1 MKARKPSQSAKP
13 FKANLGKNTQF
24 ASIVRI
30 VTNGAPGNQVGWL
43 GKRSRNAMTATAPHS
58 LQLTPRHASTT
69 SMTLDA
75 PTAFAAIAL
84 AAVSWDGVLSMA
96 GSRALR
102 HSLDYRH
109 PFCDYGDA
117 GMVRMMDLLLREM
130 RNKGAQHLMVEAAE
144 ALNPRQRATA
154 YAVAAEIMRSDG
166 PLLPDEQNILT
177 NLASTLDLPEAE
189 TRMVLSVMD
198 VLHADVIAV

>member
-1 MKARKPSQSAKP
+1 
-13 FKANLGKNTQF
+13 
-24 ASIVRI
+24 
-30 VTNGAPGNQVGWL
+30 
-43 GKRSRNAMTATAPHS
+43 MTTPATGS
-58 LQLTPRHASTT
+58 S
-69 SMTLDA
+69 SSEGIDA

-109 PFCDYGDA
+109 PYCDYGDA
-117 GMVRMMDLLLREM
+117 GMVKLMDHLLREM

-166 PLLPDEQNILT
+166 PLQPDEHNILS
-177 NLASTLDLPEAE
+177 NLAITLGLSEGE
-189 TRMVLSVMD
+189 TDKVLAVMD
-198 VLHADVIAV
+198 VLHADVVSA

>member
-1 MKARKPSQSAKP
+1 MIPGIKQGYSKTAKCWLCYHGPS
-13 FKANLGKNTQF
+13 TQPSCLF
-24 ASIVRI
+24 
-30 VTNGAPGNQVGWL
+30 
-43 GKRSRNAMTATAPHS
+43 RSTRSSNAMTATAP
-58 LQLTPRHASTT
+58 TPMREQEASWPQA
-69 SMTLDA
+69 MDP

-117 GMVRMMDLLLREM
+117 GMVKLMDHLLRQM
-130 RNKGAQHLMVEAAE
+130 RSKGAQHLMVEAAE
-144 ALNPRQRATA
+144 VLNPRQRATA

-166 PLLPDEQNILT
+166 PLQDDEQNILS
-177 NLASTLDLPEAE
+177 NLAGTLQLSEEE
-189 TRMVLSVMD
+189 TERVRSVMD
-198 VLHADVIAV
+198 VLHADVVND